1 MFIPDSIS
9 SDELQQY
16 IDDKAKPDLELI
28 AGSYLDAMLE
38 EMNGDPLIHK
48 VAALMIIKRL
58 IKWHNLMADQRLS
71 DGRVQEALAWTEDQ
85 GRLGIAFATLRGIS
99 IGDDDQV
106 LMSEND

>member
-28 AGSYLDAMLE
+28 AGSYLDAMIE

-48 VAALMIIKRL
+48 VAALMILKRL
-58 IKWHNLMADQRLS
+58 MSWHNAMADQRLS
-71 DGRVQEALAWTEDQ
+71 DGRVQEALAWAEDQ
-85 GRLGIAFATLRGIS
+85 GRLSIAFATLRGIS
-99 IGDDDQV
+99 VGDDDQV